1 VEYYNMK
8 VIFCSILFLF
18 LFASFGNASD
28 ADDRILEAK
37 IKNSKAYR
45 YGEATDVDFEK
56 AKEGARR
63 DLCQKIYV
71 AITSSSDRTV
81 SETESDFSDSTVMK
95 TITYSALSLQN
106 LGSLIFQEKNLT
118 RAIAYIDT
126 GSLTLS
132 FDAAKEKVRDMV
144 KIALQAETEGR
155 IDDALKML
163 YWAYLRTHS
172 YVGELDLELAGIDVG
187 DARLAISEK
196 MKQIADNLVVEA
208 EPCYRKASS
217 VGSAL
222 SFFYNGQPVQS
233 LEFGYQCGDG
243 DDYGNVEN
251 GKPVHITL
259 YHSLNAH
266 TYPLWLCL
274 EYEYLREMRTQP
286 EVINLYDIFK
296 DKKFE
301 LNVCVDLVAPWIPA
315 PDKVPVKTTSAR
327 KTPTPPKAKKQW
339 STTIEVL
346 TDIVSKQEF
355 DEALYDY
362 TQSGKVHIAGDRS
375 QLPGGCNIFVVILD
389 QSRKLELLYLDN
401 QKYKSVK
408 TGKIFNDYHDA
419 YKGDAMVIWMGEPTR

>member
-1 VEYYNMK
+1 MK
-8 VIFCSILFLF
+8 LVFSSILFLF
-18 LFASFGNASD
+18 LFVSFANASD
-28 ADDRILEAK
+28 ADDLILETK
-37 IKNSKAYR
+37 IKNSGEYR
-45 YGEATDVDFEK
+45 FGEATDVDPEK
-56 AKEGARR
+56 AKERARR

-71 AITSSSDRTV
+71 AIAATSDRV
-81 SETESDFSDSTVMK
+81 VIEKDSNFSDSTVMK
-95 TITYSALSLQN
+95 TKTYSALSLQN
-106 LGSLIFQEKNLT
+106 LGSLMFQEKNLI

-126 GSLTLS
+126 GSLALS
-132 FDAAKEKVRDMV
+132 FDASKEKVSDMV
-144 KIALQAETEGR
+144 KIAMQAETEGR

-172 YVGELDLELAGIDVG
+172 YVGELDIDLGGVEVT
-187 DARLAISEK
+187 DARMAISEK
-196 MKQIADNLVVEA
+196 MKRITDNLVVKA

-259 YHSLNAH
+259 YHSLNTH

-315 PDKVPVKTTSAR
+315 PNIVPGTTMPA
-327 KTPTPPKAKKQW
+327 KKPPAPPKAMKQW

-346 TDIVSKQEF
+346 TDIESKQEF

-362 TQSGKVHIAGDRS
+362 MQSGKVYIAGDRS

-389 QSRKLELLYLDN
+389 QSRKIELLYLDN

-408 TGKIFNDYHDA
+408 TGKIYDDYHDA
-419 YKGDAMVIWMGEPTR
+419 YSGDAMVIWMGEAAR